1 MFEKMKWL
9 QRLVRWQEKYI
20 DQRQLVLG
28 LSLLTGIFSGLAAVA
43 LKNLVYFTK
52 SFLISR
58 LQIETASLV
67 YFALPMAGIF
77 ITVWFVKHFVKENIS
92 HGITMILSSISR
104 KGSILRLHNVFTSLI
119 GSTFTVAFGGSVG
132 LEAPIVLTGSSIGS
146 NMGRALRLNY
156 KTITLLIGCGAAGAI
171 AGIFK
176 APIAAIVFCLEVLML
191 DLTLW
196 SIVPLL
202 ISSVSATVVAYFLM
216 GREVEFNFAI
226 HNAFQMKNLVYY
238 ILLGIGS
245 GLVSL
250 YFTKASLYV
259 EKKFREVHG
268 VYRKVL
274 LGGLILGV
282 MIFILPPLFGEGYDV
297 LQMLM
302 TGNAR
307 DLTQHSF
314 FYPFRNNEMILIVF
328 FALVMIFKVIAMSA
342 TTGSGGVG
350 GLFAPS
356 LYTGGIFGFILAN
369 LANTTGLVNL
379 PEMNFTLAG
388 MAGVMAGV
396 MHAPLTAIF
405 LIAEITNG
413 YDLFIPLILTASASY
428 VTIRSFNKHSL
439 YHIRLAQKG
448 ELITHHKDKAV
459 LTLMRLDSVIE
470 NDLEIVH
477 PDARL
482 GELVQ
487 TVSRSSRNLFPVVDE
502 RGMFMGVVL
511 LNDIRDVMFNQALY
525 DKITVLSVM
534 TIPPAFVEPSD
545 SMGAVMD
552 KFEKT
557 EAWNLPVVSNGKYLG
572 FISKS
577 KIFSVYRTLLMDFSE
592 E

>member
-20 DQRQLVLG
+20 DQRQLVLV
-28 LSLLTGIFSGLAAVA
+28 LSLFTGIFSGLAAVA
-43 LKNLVYFTK
+43 LKDLVYFTK
-52 SFLISR
+52 SFLLSN
-58 LQIETASLV
+58 LQIDTASLI
-67 YFALPMAGIF
+67 YFALPLAGIF

-104 KGSILRLHNVFTSLI
+104 KGSILRLHNVFSSLI

-216 GREVEFNFAI
+216 GREVEFSFAV

-250 YFTKASLYV
+250 YFTKASLYI
-259 EKKFREVHG
+259 EKKFREVQG

-282 MIFILPPLFGEGYDV
+282 LVFILPPLFGEGYDV

-302 TGNAR
+302 TGNAKE
-307 DLTQHSF
+307 LTQHSF
-314 FYPFRNNEMILIVF
+314 FYPFRNNELILIVF
-328 FALVMIFKVIAMSA
+328 FAFVMIFKVIAMSV

-356 LYTGGIFGFILAN
+356 LYTGGIFGFILAS

-413 YDLFIPLILTASASY
+413 YDLFIPLILTSAASY

-470 NDLEIVH
+470 NDLEIIH

-487 TVSRSSRNLFPVVDE
+487 IVSRSSRNLFPVVDE

-511 LNDIRDVMFNQALY
+511 LNDIRDVMFNQELY
-525 DKITVLSVM
+525 NKITVLSVM

-545 SMGAVMD
+545 SMETVMD

-577 KIFSVYRTLLMDFSE
+577 KVFSAYRTLLMDFSE

>member
-1 MFEKMKWL
+1 MFEKMIWL

-58 LQIETASLV
+58 LQIETASLI
-67 YFALPMAGIF
+67 YFALPLVGIF

-216 GREVEFNFAI
+216 GRDAEFNFAI
-226 HNAFQMKNLVYY
+226 HNAFRMGNLVYY
-238 ILLGIGS
+238 VFLGIGS

-250 YFTKASLYV
+250 YFTKASLYI
-259 EKKFREVHG
+259 EKKFREMDG
-268 VYRKVL
+268 TYRKVL

-282 MIFILPPLFGEGYDV
+282 LIFILPPLFGEGYDV

-314 FYPFRNNEMILIVF
+314 FYSFRNNEMILLVF

-356 LYTGGIFGFILAN
+356 LYTGGIFGFILAS

-487 TVSRSSRNLFPVVDE
+487 IVSRSSRNLFPVVDE

-511 LNDIRDVMFNQALY
+511 LNDIRDVMFNQGLY

-545 SMGAVMD
+545 SMETVMD

-577 KIFSVYRTLLMDFSE
+577 KIFSTYRTLLMDFSE

>member
-1 MFEKMKWL
+1 MFEKMIWL

-43 LKNLVYFTK
+43 LKDVVYFTK
-52 SFLISR
+52 SFLLSR
-58 LQIETASLV
+58 LQNDTASLV
-67 YFALPMAGIF
+67 YFALPLVGIF

-104 KGSILRLHNVFTSLI
+104 KGSILRLHNIFTSLI

-216 GREVEFNFAI
+216 GREVEFSFAI
-226 HNAFQMKNLVYY
+226 HNTFQMKNLVYY

-250 YFTKASLYV
+250 YFTKASLV
-259 EKKFREVHG
+259 IEKKFREMQG
-268 VYRKVL
+268 IYGKVL

-282 MIFILPPLFGEGYDV
+282 LIFILPPLFGEGYDV

-302 TGNAR
+302 TGNAK

-314 FYPFRNNEMILIVF
+314 FYPFRNNEMVLIAF
-328 FALVMIFKVIAMSA
+328 FVCVMIFKVIAMSV

-356 LYTGGIFGFILAN
+356 LYTGGIFGFVLAN
-369 LANTTGLVNL
+369 LANATGLVNL

-459 LTLMRLDSVIE
+459 LTLMRLESVIE

-487 TVSRSSRNLFPVVDE
+487 IVSRSRRNLFPVVDE
-502 RGMFMGVVL
+502 RGMFMGIVL

-525 DKITVLSVM
+525 DKITVLTVM
-534 TIPPAFVEPSD
+534 TIPPAFVEPTD
-545 SMGAVMD
+545 NMETVMD

-577 KIFSVYRTLLMDFSE
+577 KIFSTYRTLLMDFSE